1 MHFLMVIQI
10 NLEERGKKFM
20 YKKFKEL
27 LVDTMKESMEDQKR
41 KLEDRLF
48 NGWAPMNKLMT
59 LLFLESK

>member
-1 MHFLMVIQI
+1 
-10 NLEERGKKFM
+10 M

-48 NGWAPMNKLMT
+48 EWMGSYEQVDDIVI
-59 LLFLESK
+59 FGVEID